1 LSSPGGAVS
10 GALMKRET
18 IRRGARWAFWGCV
31 AGSYTF
37 AIMPVTREIGTSN
50 DKVNHII
57 AFATMAF
64 LGRLGWS
71 RTRARWIAVGLVAFG
86 AFIEISQGTSIVHR
100 DASWADLAAD
110 TVATIAG
117 LILGKLALRIIRRR
131 WPN

>member
-1 LSSPGGAVS
+1 
-10 GALMKRET
+10 MNRET
-18 IRRGARWAFWGCV
+18 IRRGARWAFWCCV
-31 AGSYTF
+31 AGSYTL
-37 AIMPVTREIGTSN
+37 AVLPLKHDVGLPN
-50 DKVNHII
+50 DKINHMI

-86 AFIEISQGTSIVHR
+86 AFIEISQGTAIVHR

-110 TVATIAG
+110 TFATVVG
-117 LILGKLALRIIRRR
+117 LILGKIALWTIRRR